1 MLIAGAKG
9 FAKELLETIIQ
20 DNPEAEVSF
29 YDDVSEDLP
38 ELLFDKYPIFR
49 NEEEVRLYFKE
60 KDKRFALGIGNPKSR
75 YNLFEKFTAL
85 GGEAITLISPFATIG
100 KYNVIRE
107 GNNILTNV
115 VVESDNLIGRGCLI
129 HVGSLV
135 SHNVTIGDFCEISPH
150 SNLLG
155 HVTIGDFCSLGTGSI
170 ILPGVKLG
178 NNVVVGAGAVV
189 TKDVADNT
197 TVVGIPAIPLTKKN
211 IAV

>member
-1 MLIAGAKG
+1 MLIIGAKG
-9 FAKELLETIIQ
+9 FAKELLEAITQ
-20 DNPEAEVSF
+20 DNPKADVSF

-38 ELLFDKYPIFR
+38 ELLFDKYSIFR
-49 NEEEVRLYFKE
+49 NEEEVELYFRE
-60 KDKRFALGIGNPKSR
+60 KDKRFALGIGNPKLR
-75 YNLFEKFTAL
+75 FNFFEKFTAL
-85 GGEAITLISPFATIG
+85 GGKLTTLISPFATIG
-100 KYNVIRE
+100 KYNLIRE

-115 VVESDNLIGRGCLI
+115 VVESDNSIGRGCLI

-135 SHNVTIGDFCEISPH
+135 SHDVTIGDFCEISPH

-155 HVTIGDFCSLGTGSI
+155 NVTIGDFCSLGTGSI

-197 TVVGIPAIPLTKKN
+197 TVVGVPAIPLIKKL
-211 IAV
+211 